1 MVINMDETKLRTI
14 AQLQDFL
21 NATPEVS
28 FSGIGEKD
36 DNERYAHISR
46 ALNRFDYPHRKKSE
60 RGVVLAYLQRTSG
73 YSRAQ
78 IKRLVAR
85 WHENRLAEVPLA
97 KCYRAPAVPF
107 ARKYTA
113 SDIGLLV
120 EMDRANE
127 DVCGPA
133 IVHLFK
139 RAYNTYGDKR
149 YERLAHLS
157 VSHLY
162 NLRKSSGYQ
171 ALRVTLTKTRA
182 VCNPIGVR
190 KAPRP
195 NGRAGSG
202 LCHPVS

>member
-1 MVINMDETKLRTI
+1 MMVINMNETKLRTI
-14 AQLQDFL
+14 AQLQEFL

-28 FSGIGEKD
+28 FSGTGENG
-36 DNERYAHISR
+36 DNERYEHISR
-46 ALNRFDYPHRKKSE
+46 VLKRFDYPHRKKHE
-60 RGVVLAYLQRTSG
+60 RGVILGYLQHTSG

-85 WHENRLAEVPLA
+85 WTENRLAEVPLS
-97 KCYRAPAVPF
+97 KRYCAPAAPF

-113 SDIGLLV
+113 SDIDLLV

-127 DVCGPA
+127 DVCGAA

-139 RAYNTYGDKR
+139 RAYNTYGDQR

-162 NLRKSSGYQ
+162 LS
-171 ALRVTLTKTRA
+171 L
-182 VCNPIGVR
+182 I
-190 KAPRP
+190 
-195 NGRAGSG
+195 
-202 LCHPVS
+202 HI